1 MPTIEIS
8 DDHRD
13 RIEALREELTAAH
26 AGAYASVDAE
36 DALAYLLDVADAVD
50 DPERAADP
58 SALGGDEGGSPTA
71 ANSADDDHH
80 PPFDRDDA
88 RDRLESRPR
97 RHGDPDAA
105 DEMDLYEMAAA
116 FDVTGRSDMTKAEL
130 VDAVLDAAESL
141 STDPFSWAGVDLGI
155 GGADADRDEA
165 ADAADADEAE
175 PDAPDGNGTA
185 DSPDDETTAEDDET
199 TAEDDET
206 TAEDDETATDAGASQ
221 LDAMMSLLDT
231 HDDKWRE
238 ADGDARYEV
247 ELPDGDVETARTKDD
262 VRALLFKNY

>member
-1 MPTIEIS
+1 MPTIEIT
-8 DDHRD
+8 DDDRD

-26 AGAYASVDAE
+26 AGPYASVDTG
-36 DALAYLLDVADAVD
+36 DALAYLLDLADAVD
-50 DPERAADP
+50 DPERTADP
-58 SALGGDEGGSPTA
+58 AALGDGESEAEESAPADPDGGA
-71 ANSADDDHH
+71 A
-80 PPFDRDDA
+80 FDRE
-88 RDRLESRPR
+88 RVRSRLESRPR
-97 RHGDPDAA
+97 RHGDPDDA

-141 STDPFSWAGVDLGI
+141 SADPFSWVDVDI
-155 GGADADRDEA
+155 GGAGDETDTADDT
-165 ADAADADEAE
+165 DVADAD
-175 PDAPDGNGTA
+175 
-185 DSPDDETTAEDDET
+185 
-199 TAEDDET
+199 
-206 TAEDDETATDAGASQ
+206 DAGASRV
-221 LDAMMSLLDT
+221 DAMMSLLDT

>member
-1 MPTIEIS
+1 MPPIDIT

-13 RIEALREELTAAH
+13 RIEALREELTATH
-26 AGAYASVDAE
+26 AGPYASVDTE
-36 DALAYLLDVADAVD
+36 DALAYLLDLADAVD
-50 DPERAADP
+50 DPEREADP
-58 SALGGDEGGSPTA
+58 AALGDDRTDDAGSATPGDGAS
-71 ANSADDDHH
+71 
-80 PPFDRDDA
+80 FDRDRA
-88 RDRLESRPR
+88 RERLESRPR

-105 DEMDLYEMAAA
+105 EETDLYEIAAA

-141 STDPFSWAGVDLGI
+141 AADPFSWVDVDLG
-155 GGADADRDEA
+155 GDASEPGPSDESESSDSADDGA
-165 ADAADADEAE
+165 
-175 PDAPDGNGTA
+175 
-185 DSPDDETTAEDDET
+185 ETGSES
-199 TAEDDET
+199 
-206 TAEDDETATDAGASQ
+206 DAGASQ

>member
-1 MPTIEIS
+1 MPTIEIT

-26 AGAYASVDAE
+26 AGAYASVDTE
-36 DALAYLLDVADAVD
+36 DTIAYLLDLAGAVD

-58 SALGGDEGGSPTA
+58 DALGEDGAP
-71 ANSADDDHH
+71 ADGRGTDHAH
-80 PPFDRDDA
+80 EAPFDRDYA
-88 RDRLESRPR
+88 RERLESRPR

-105 DEMDLYEMAAA
+105 EGPDLYDIAAG
-116 FDVTGRSDMTKAEL
+116 FDVTGRSDMTKAEM
-130 VDAVLDAAESL
+130 VEAVLDAAESL
-141 STDPFSWAGVDLGI
+141 SADPFAWVGVDI
-155 GGADADRDEA
+155 GDDADRDEPDA
-165 ADAADADEAE
+165 GGETSSADE
-175 PDAPDGNGTA
+175 PDADA
-185 DSPDDETTAEDDET
+185 SDDLDAEGDD
-199 TAEDDET
+199 AEGD
-206 TAEDDETATDAGASQ
+206 DAGASQ

-247 ELPDGDVETARTKDD
+247 DLPDGDVETARTKDD

>member
-1 MPTIEIS
+1 MPTIEIT
-8 DDHRD
+8 DDDRD

-26 AGAYASVDAE
+26 AGPYASVDTE
-36 DALAYLLDVADAVD
+36 DTLAYLLDLADAVD
-50 DPERAADP
+50 DPERTADP
-58 SALGGDEGGSPTA
+58 AALGGDETESQA
-71 ANSADDDHH
+71 ADDRSGDSQSDSA
-80 PPFDRDDA
+80 FDRD
-88 RDRLESRPR
+88 RVRSRLESRPR

-105 DEMDLYEMAAA
+105 DEMDLYGIAAA

-141 STDPFSWAGVDLGI
+141 AADPFSWVDADLG
-155 GGADADRDEA
+155 GAGDDTDAAADAEVDDETEGDDDDA
-165 ADAADADEAE
+165 DAAADTDNNADAADDTDAD
-175 PDAPDGNGTA
+175 
-185 DSPDDETTAEDDET
+185 
-199 TAEDDET
+199 
-206 TAEDDETATDAGASQ
+206 DAGASQ

-262 VRALLFKNY
+262 VRALLFRNY

>member
-1 MPTIEIS
+1 MPTIEIT
-8 DDHRD
+8 DEDRD

-26 AGAYASVDAE
+26 AGAYASVDTE
-36 DALAYLLDVADAVD
+36 DALAYLLDLADAVD

-58 SALGGDEGGSPTA
+58 AALGGDESGGEESAPDDRSGESDGA
-71 ANSADDDHH
+71 ATDDGSAAA
-80 PPFDRDDA
+80 PFDRDRA

-105 DEMDLYEMAAA
+105 DEMDLYEIASA

-130 VDAVLDAAESL
+130 IDAILDVAESL
-141 STDPFSWAGVDLGI
+141 AADPFSWVDVDLG
-155 GGADADRDEA
+155 GEGDDGDDADAEDSDSA
-165 ADAADADEAE
+165 GDDDNDSAGDDDNDSAGDDDNDSAGD
-175 PDAPDGNGTA
+175 DG
-185 DSPDDETTAEDDET
+185 
-199 TAEDDET
+199 
-206 TAEDDETATDAGASQ
+206 Q

-238 ADGDARYEV
+238 GDGDARYEV